1 MKLCVACLARTD
13 MTPRPVEVVAA
24 PSSGVRP
31 SLDSMFDVEEEIPTT
46 LYAPRKAARGRGR
59 AAATVAAG

>member
-1 MKLCVACLARTD
+1 
-13 MTPRPVEVVAA
+13 
-24 PSSGVRP
+24 
-31 SLDSMFDVEEEIPTT
+31 MFDVEEEIPTT